1 MAQEVHDEP
10 FAVANLGHTG
20 RTAYITHTAAAIFAD
35 FGLKR
40 APKDVR
46 NNLLELRD
54 RSELTGS

>member
-10 FAVANLGHTG
+10 FAVASLGHTG
-20 RTAYITHTAAAIFAD
+20 RTAYITHTAAAIFPD

-46 NNLLELRD
+46 DNLLELRD
-54 RSELTGS
+54 R